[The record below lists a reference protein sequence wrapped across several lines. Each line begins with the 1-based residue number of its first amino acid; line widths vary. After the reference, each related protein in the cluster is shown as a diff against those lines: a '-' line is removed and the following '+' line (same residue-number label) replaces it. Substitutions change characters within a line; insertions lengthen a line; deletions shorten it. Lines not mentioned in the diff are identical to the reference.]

1 MKKLLVYLVVGMMA
15 LSVLAPVAKAAGG
28 KGGLYPMC
36 AGCLFGARAAAA
48 VNDGKEIHFLTEW
61 MYLIFSPVPAVI
73 NAMNGYEGLTTKDLA
88 AKYGSTYF

>member
-1 MKKLLVYLVVGMMA
+1 MRKLIVFVMVGMMVFA
-15 LSVLAPVAKAAGG
+15 LCAPLAQAARP

-61 MYLIFSPVPAVI
+61 MYLIFSPIPIII
-73 NAMNGYEGLTTKDLA
+73 NGLNGYNGLTTRDLA
-88 AKYGSTYF
+88 SQYGSAYF